1 MNRVNRRTVE
11 MDPDTNE
18 SPRRHQYNY
27 EFVTN
32 PSRLARNGIP
42 PTTSVTR
49 LLDFQNVAIYINEK
63 LPKILPKWG
72 NFAKPGH
79 TGHHPTR
86 PNLQIKRKNCPNRRK
101 EEKIKE
107 RNEMIIAG
115 ETEIE
120 I

>member
-1 MNRVNRRTVE
+1 MKICPKYTKFAKVGSKFCPIVNG
-11 MDPDTNE
+11 P
-18 SPRRHQYNY
+18 
-27 EFVTN
+27 
-32 PSRLARNGIP
+32 L
-42 PTTSVTR
+42 
-49 LLDFQNVAIYINEK
+49 EK